1 VSDTDVKPKKR
12 KKVKRSMEKA
22 AAPAHRGRSA
32 AARARRAG
40 VVCGRCNQEHVRAD
54 GKPSCN
60 GHKKRVR
67 PHVPC
72 PRPPM
77 KGAAVCLAHGGG
89 SPATR
94 NLAAKRVAWEET
106 EGEVAKLLRECDLP
120 DQHPIDGLLEVV
132 RHSGAMMRLLGS
144 LCAALDLDPGEVHVS
159 ITDSGDVAKW
169 GDDNGLYGFN
179 HKGDQATHILVSMYG
194 QWADRYARACKTAL
208 DANIDERLVRNAES
222 TTNAVFVA
230 VTRAL
235 DKAKLEPAQAQE
247 FSIALADELRKLA
260 GPLDTL
266 PRKKALPA

>member
-1 VSDTDVKPKKR
+1 VATAEVAHVKPKRKRVKR
-12 KKVKRSMEKA
+12 KDDPTARSM
-22 AAPAHRGRSA
+22 RSPSA
-32 AARARRAG
+32 KARATG
-40 VVCGRCNQEHVRAD
+40 TVCGKCHVRHVDKD
-54 GKPSCN
+54 GRPTCN
-60 GHKKRVR
+60 GHKRRVK
-67 PHVPC
+67 PPKPC
-72 PRPPM
+72 KRPPIS
-77 KGAAVCLAHGGG
+77 GGAVCDLHGGQF
-89 SPATR
+89 SQVQRKADM
-94 NLAAKRVAWEET
+94 RVAWERT

-144 LCAALDLDPGEVHVS
+144 LCAALDLDPGEVHVT
-159 ITDSGDVAKW
+159 ITENGDVAKW